1 MGLAIL
7 IRHGRSTAN
16 VDDVL
21 AGRMDGVA
29 LADDGR
35 AQAAELG
42 AALRDIEF
50 TSLGASPLQRAVET
64 ADLAF
69 GGRAYDIVEGVIEN
83 AYGDWTGR
91 PLSELRELPEWG
103 PLHSSPS
110 TFVFPGGEAIS
121 DIAERA
127 VAAVR
132 ERATADGLHAIVS
145 HADIIALVANR
156 AAGAGIDEYHR
167 LAVSPASVTVIR
179 VGDDGSLGLLALNVP
194 ASGAA
199 ALLHIDKPRDHAT
212 V

>member
-1 MGLAIL
+1 MGIAVL

-21 AGRMDGVA
+21 AGRMPGVA
-29 LADDGR
+29 LADEGR
-35 AQAAELG
+35 VQARELG
-42 AALRDIEF
+42 EALRDIAF
-50 TSLGASPLQRAVET
+50 ASIGASPLQRTRET

-69 GGRAYDIVEGVIEN
+69 TDRPYDIIDGLVEN

-91 PLSELRELPEWG
+91 PLAELRELPEWG

-110 TFVFPGGEAIS
+110 TFVFPGGEAIA

-132 ERATADGLHAIVS
+132 ERAGSPGLHAMVS

-156 AAGAGIDEYHR
+156 AVGAAIDDYHR
-167 LAVSPASVTVIR
+167 LSVSPASITLVR
-179 VGDDGSLGLLALNVP
+179 VGDDGALGLLALNVP

-199 ALLHIDKPRDHAT
+199 ALLHVDKPRDHAT